1 MIKTEAPPV
10 AKLTRNEGLK
20 TANAQYIRKI
30 RAGIIRVVGL
40 RCNVKGD
47 DRMSHSRWTDF
58 IGTPLDGCEKRDL
71 DYCI

>member
-1 MIKTEAPPV
+1 MKGW
-10 AKLTRNEGLK
+10 RS
-20 TANAQYIRKI
+20 ANAQYIHKI
-30 RAGIIRVVGL
+30 RAEIIRAVGI

-58 IGTPLDGCEKRDL
+58 IGTPLDGCEKREL